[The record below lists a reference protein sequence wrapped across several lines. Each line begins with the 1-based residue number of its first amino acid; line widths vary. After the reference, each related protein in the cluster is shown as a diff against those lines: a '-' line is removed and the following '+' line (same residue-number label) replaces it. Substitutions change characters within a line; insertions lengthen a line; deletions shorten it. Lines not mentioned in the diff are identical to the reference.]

1 MVLADFTI
9 RVKYD
14 QPRDVRVIVYDS
26 IKGFRIAATRYDNT
40 SKSKTRK
47 GRGMNSNTLAICH
60 RFELLDDGKSL
71 PLCSIVRLA
80 EPNLGVG
87 IVSHEL
93 AHAALWVYE
102 LSEDKPLVCDNDERF
117 AWVLG
122 ELVRQTVTQLYERGV
137 YDPAER
143 GK

>member
-1 MVLADFTI
+1 
-9 RVKYD
+9 
-14 QPRDVRVIVYDS
+14 
-26 IKGFRIAATRYDNT
+26 
-40 SKSKTRK
+40 
-47 GRGMNSNTLAICH
+47 
-60 RFELLDDGKSL
+60 
-71 PLCSIVRLA
+71 
-80 EPNLGVG
+80 
-87 IVSHEL
+87 
-93 AHAALWVYE
+93 